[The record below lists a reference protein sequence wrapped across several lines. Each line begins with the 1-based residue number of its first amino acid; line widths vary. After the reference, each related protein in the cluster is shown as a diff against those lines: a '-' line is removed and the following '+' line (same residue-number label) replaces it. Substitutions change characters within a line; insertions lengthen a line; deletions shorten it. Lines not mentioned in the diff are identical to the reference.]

1 MHTRTDIITQVCIDG
16 IVNILNQTGV
26 IGSRFLKEDEDI
38 LDEII
43 NTTEDQT
50 STIKKYLTP
59 EAFQLLA
66 TKGFIILF
74 LLHHTIID
82 HD

>member
-1 MHTRTDIITQVCIDG
+1 MHTRTDIITQVCTDG

-38 LDEII
+38 PDEII
-43 NTTEDQT
+43 NTTEDQM
-50 STIKKYLTP
+50 STIKKYLTL

-66 TKGFIILF
+66 TKGLIILF
-74 LLHHTIID
+74 LLHHATID